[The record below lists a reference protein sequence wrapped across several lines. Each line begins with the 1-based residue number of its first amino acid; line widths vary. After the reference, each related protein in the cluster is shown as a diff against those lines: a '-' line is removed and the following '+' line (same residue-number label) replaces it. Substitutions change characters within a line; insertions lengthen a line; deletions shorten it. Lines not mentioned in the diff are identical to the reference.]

1 MLKLATKICGKCI
14 KKMLLTKSS
23 LPEIITV
30 VVVYKIQSC
39 WLEIFIITFG
49 TEILNKEVMQK
60 TLLSGSRPS
69 AVSLEKF

>member
-14 KKMLLTKSS
+14 KKMLLTKLS

-39 WLEIFIITFG
+39 LFEVFIIAFG
-49 TEILNKEVMQK
+49 TEILNKDVMQI
-60 TLLSGSRPS
+60 TLLGGSRPNT
-69 AVSLEKF
+69 VSLEKF